1 MGKEEN
7 IERIIKLI
15 EQLDNEEKK
24 AVVERTNELLD
35 KHIDDKKPHKLTELA
50 GLGAELWQGINPDGY
65 VRNLRDDWKRN
76 F

>member
-7 IERIIKLI
+7 IERILKLI

-24 AVVERTNELLD
+24 VVLERTNELLD
-35 KHIDDKKPHKLTELA
+35 TPIHDKKPHKLTELA
-50 GLGAELWQGINPDGY
+50 GLGAELWQGINPDEY
-65 VRNLRDDWKRN
+65 VRNLRDDWKRD